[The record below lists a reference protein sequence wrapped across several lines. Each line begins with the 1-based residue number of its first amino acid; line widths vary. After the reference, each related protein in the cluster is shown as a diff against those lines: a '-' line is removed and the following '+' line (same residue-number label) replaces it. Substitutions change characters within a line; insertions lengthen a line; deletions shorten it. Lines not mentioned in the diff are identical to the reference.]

1 MRLLESFLQV
11 VRIGEVITV
20 DRMLRDGMLVD
31 VSNWADLVW
40 SGQSLNVTS
49 QTALHIAT
57 CNGRNDVVKYL
68 VHEGADV
75 NRQTGYKDTSLH
87 LAAQFNNTEVA
98 RLLRENGADINLK
111 KIGNETPLDC
121 TRKGSEVQRVLLQ
134 LQQIAP

>member
-57 CNGRNDVVKYL
+57 CNGRTDVVKYL

-87 LAAQFNNTEVA
+87 LAAQFNNT
-98 RLLRENGADINLK
+98 GS
-111 KIGNETPLDC
+111 PDC
-121 TRKGSEVQRVLLQ
+121 
-134 LQQIAP
+134 